1 MTPPGRL
8 SRWLDRAEE
17 AFMALALGLMTLLTF
32 VQVILRY
39 VFHSSLV
46 WSLEAT
52 TYLFGCLIAVG
63 MAYGVRTHAHIMVD
77 VLTRRLSPPFQRL
90 VAGFAL
96 AASLAYAAL
105 MIYAGSVYVDGLF
118 VLGHRAQDIPLP
130 RWVLASILP
139 LGFGLLAVRLLQAG
153 RRYFAPSRPVDGARP

>member
-1 MTPPGRL
+1 MMAPARL
-8 SRWLDRAEE
+8 TRWLDRAEE
-17 AFMALALGLMTLLTF
+17 AFMALALGLMTVLTF

-39 VFHSSLV
+39 VFHASLV

-52 TYLFGCLIAVG
+52 SYLFGCLIAVG

-77 VLTRRLSPPFQRL
+77 VLTRRLSPSWQRR
-90 VAGFAL
+90 VAGLAL
-96 AASLAYAAL
+96 AASLGYAAL
-105 MIYAGSVYVDGLF
+105 MIYAGGVYVSGLF
-118 VLGHRAQDIPLP
+118 ALGHRAQDIPLP

-153 RRYFAPSRPVDGARP
+153 RRYFAPGRSDDGARR